1 MKNGFQVCTFELNK
15 WIIYYLSYDNYEF
28 EFIREIFPVTQNRLS
43 HFDYLSVTLNGVHGK
58 ESTC

>member
-28 EFIREIFPVTQNRLS
+28 EFIREIFPVIQKRLS
-43 HFDYLSVTLNGVHGK
+43 HFDYLSVTLNGLYGK
-58 ESTC
+58 